1 MKNYLPEKFKKA
13 TSTMVVFLMLILA
26 SFMSVE
32 AQDCSIV
39 IDDPGCPVS
48 QTVCADAVLNN
59 VAGHYLQWEEPQF
72 SLSCS
77 TGTPE
82 DYSFYM
88 EYNLPESQQTCWI
101 FSGVQRVGTNN
112 LRLWQSSGNGEIYF
126 ITPKVYI
133 DNDEVI
139 NMDLI
144 NPNNRNITWRLI
156 VLDENMVEV
165 WSNDYNISGSG
176 DFSIT
181 LDPSEITSGN
191 HFLKF
196 QFLGNGN
203 NSIYV
208 DRIYF
213 DAILADAA
221 CGGGINFSVTS
232 SHNPGSFFPVGQT
245 TVSYTATYIPVS
257 GNPITETCNF
267 SVTVNEISSA
277 SVSKEDATCNLDNGK
292 ITILATSSSASPV
305 WKYSLDNGTS
315 WNSFAPGVAITD
327 LPVGTYNIHIKDE
340 STGCTYADVLTA
352 TIINAPSVTAP
363 VPVVSVLPEVR
374 GECSVTVD
382 AIPTAL
388 DECGKTITGTTTDL
402 LTYSTQGTY
411 TITWNYDDGNG
422 NTASQT
428 QTVVVDDTTAPVPA
442 VAELAEVKG
451 ACSISVTAPT
461 ANDNCAGTITGT
473 TTDATTYTVPGTY
486 TINWIYS
493 DGNGNS
499 SSQSQ
504 TVTVEA

>member
-213 DAILADAA
+213 DAIWAGGA
-221 CGGGINFSVTS
+221 CGGGINFSVTCS
-232 SHNPGSFFPVGQT
+232 RNPGSFLPVGQT
-245 TVSYTATYIPVS
+245 TVS
-257 GNPITETCNF
+257 
-267 SVTVNEISSA
+267 
-277 SVSKEDATCNLDNGK
+277 
-292 ITILATSSSASPV
+292 
-305 WKYSLDNGTS
+305 
-315 WNSFAPGVAITD
+315 
-327 LPVGTYNIHIKDE
+327 
-340 STGCTYADVLTA
+340 
-352 TIINAPSVTAP
+352 
-363 VPVVSVLPEVR
+363 
-374 GECSVTVD
+374 
-382 AIPTAL
+382 
-388 DECGKTITGTTTDL
+388 
-402 LTYSTQGTY
+402 
-411 TITWNYDDGNG
+411 
-422 NTASQT
+422 
-428 QTVVVDDTTAPVPA
+428 
-442 VAELAEVKG
+442 
-451 ACSISVTAPT
+451 
-461 ANDNCAGTITGT
+461 
-473 TTDATTYTVPGTY
+473 
-486 TINWIYS
+486 
-493 DGNGNS
+493 
-499 SSQSQ
+499 
-504 TVTVEA
+504 